1 MKTAIIFYHISLSS
15 SYNEKFFKDAQ
26 KIKIHILCLI
36 VFFFQKNRT
45 VSEKMRKNKLELDRP
60 TMTIRRMRFA
70 CWMTKATNTHSEHVV
85 HIPFP

>member
-36 VFFFQKNRT
+36 VFFFKKI
-45 VSEKMRKNKLELDRP
+45 VPFLRKCGKIN
-60 TMTIRRMRFA
+60 
-70 CWMTKATNTHSEHVV
+70 
-85 HIPFP
+85 